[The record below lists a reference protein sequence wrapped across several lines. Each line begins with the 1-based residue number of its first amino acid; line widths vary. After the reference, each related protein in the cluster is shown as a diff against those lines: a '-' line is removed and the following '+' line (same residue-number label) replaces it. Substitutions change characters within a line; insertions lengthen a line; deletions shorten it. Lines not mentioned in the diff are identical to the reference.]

1 MSEPTPF
8 ALSKLFT
15 DLIGRKVTFTQ
26 TTAAAETKVKQM
38 YGIYRLLPS
47 ETAVVVKSDLPLLGS
62 LAGVLVGLPDAAV
75 KDHLAVTPVE
85 ELLRDA
91 IHEVLNITSAIIS
104 HEGRAVFVKMVTD
117 PLFLDGEAGKV
128 FKKPDHRSYFNVL
141 VDGYQGGKF
150 TIFAPFAPA

>member
-38 YGIYRLLPS
+38 YGIYRVLPN
-47 ETAVVVKSDLPLLGS
+47 ETAIVVKSDLPLLGS

-75 KDHLAVTPVE
+75 KDHLAATPVE

-91 IHEVLNITSAIIS
+91 IHEVLNITSAVIT
-104 HEGRAVFVKMVTD
+104 HQGRAVFVKMVTD
-117 PLFLDGEAGKV
+117 PMFLDGEAGKV

-150 TIFAPFAPA
+150 TIFAPFAPV

>member
-1 MSEPTPF
+1 MSEPTPYV
-8 ALSKLFT
+8 LSKLFT

-38 YGIYRLLPS
+38 YGIYRILPS
-47 ETAVVVKSDLPLLGS
+47 ETAIVIKSDLPLLGS
-62 LAGVLVGLPDAAV
+62 IAGVLVGLPDSAV
-75 KDHLAVTPVE
+75 KEHLAATPVE

-91 IHEVLNITSAIIS
+91 MHEVLNITSAVIA

-117 PLFLDGEAGKV
+117 PILLDGEAGKV
-128 FKKPDHRSYFNVL
+128 FKKPDHRTYFNVL

-150 TIFAPFAPA
+150 TIFAPFAPV